1 MTVWHFPGTNP
12 VTIPEIPGNVLLH
25 LLQNMLLAAVPAVG
39 FALVFNVP
47 THALGYCAAGGAIGR
62 GLRYLLVT
70 GTMPI
75 ELATFV
81 AAAVVSLLGV
91 YIAQRMRAHPKVFTV
106 AAMIPMIPGVPFFTA
121 LTAVLEIQRN
131 GLTQD
136 LLSTAIT
143 SGLRAAFI
151 VAALAVG
158 LAVPGLLFY
167 RRRPVV

>member
-1 MTVWHFPGTNP
+1 MNIFN
-12 VTIPEIPGNVLLH
+12 L
-25 LLQNMLLAAVPAVG
+25 LLQNMALAAVPAVG

-47 THALGYCAAGGAIGR
+47 RSALIYCAAGGAIGR
-62 GLRYLLVT
+62 GGRYLLITAGV
-70 GTMPI
+70 PL
-75 ELATFV
+75 ELATFI

-121 LTAVLEIQRN
+121 LIALVEIQRR
-131 GLTQD
+131 GLTPE
-136 LLSTAIT
+136 LLSTTIT
-143 SGLRAAFI
+143 SGLRATFI

-167 RRRPVV
+167 RRKPVV

>member
-1 MTVWHFPGTNP
+1 MNIF
-12 VTIPEIPGNVLLH
+12 LQF
-25 LLQNMLLAAVPAVG
+25 LQNMALAAVPAVG
-39 FALVFNVP
+39 FGLVFNVP
-47 THALGYCAAGGAIGR
+47 RSALVYCAAGGAIGR
-62 GLRYLLVT
+62 GLRFLLIT
-70 GTMPI
+70 AGMPI

-121 LTAVLEIQRN
+121 LLAVVEIQRR
-131 GLTQD
+131 GLTQE
-136 LLSTAIT
+136 LLNTAIT

-158 LAVPGLLFY
+158 LALPGLLFY
-167 RRRPVV
+167 RRKPVV

>member
-1 MTVWHFPGTNP
+1 MN
-12 VTIPEIPGNVLLH
+12 ILIELL
-25 LLQNMLLAAVPAVG
+25 LNMALAAVPAVG

-47 THALGYCAAGGAIGR
+47 RDALLYCAAGGAIGR
-62 GLRYLLVT
+62 GLRFLLVT
-70 GTMPI
+70 AGMPV
-75 ELATFV
+75 ELATFL

-121 LTAVLEIQRN
+121 LIAVVEIQRR
-131 GLTQD
+131 GLTPE
-136 LLSTAIT
+136 LFSTAVS

-167 RRRPVV
+167 RRKPVV